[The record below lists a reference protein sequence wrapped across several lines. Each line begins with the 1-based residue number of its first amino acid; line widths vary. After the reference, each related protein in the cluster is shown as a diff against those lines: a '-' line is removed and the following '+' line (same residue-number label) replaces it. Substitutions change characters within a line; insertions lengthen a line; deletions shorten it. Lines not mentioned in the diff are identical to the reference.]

1 MEKIIALDKKIF
13 VFLNNL
19 GSAPYDN
26 FWLLITKQL
35 HWTPFFFIL
44 AYLVYKKIGGKRLGI
59 LLLTIAVMLVF
70 TDQITNLVKDSV
82 QRLRPCN
89 DIEIKHLI
97 RIIKSSDTY
106 SYFSGH
112 ASNSTASMTLLF
124 LILRRYYN
132 YTYLI
137 FAFPLIFA
145 YSRIYLGLHFPLD
158 IITGYIFGALS
169 GFIFYKLYEY
179 ITVKYATNS

>member
-1 MEKIIALDKKIF
+1 MKKIIALDKQLF

-19 GSAPYDN
+19 GSTPYDN
-26 FWLLITKQL
+26 FWLIITKQL
-35 HWTPFFFIL
+35 HWTPFFFLL
-44 AYLVYKKIGGKRLGI
+44 AYFVYKKIGGKRLAI

-70 TDQITNLVKDSV
+70 TDQVTNLVKDSV

-112 ASNSTASMTLLF
+112 ASNSTASMTILF

-132 YTYLI
+132 YSYFI

-158 IITGYIFGALS
+158 ILSGYIFGACS
-169 GFIFYKLYEY
+169 GILFYQIFKKIELK
-179 ITVKYATNS
+179 INS

>member
-1 MEKIIALDKKIF
+1 MEKIIALDKQLF

-19 GSAPYDN
+19 GSTPYDN
-26 FWLLITKQL
+26 FWLIITKQL
-35 HWTPFFFIL
+35 HWTPFFFL
-44 AYLVYKKIGGKRLGI
+44 LTYFVYKKIGGKRLAI

-70 TDQITNLVKDSV
+70 TDQVTNLVKDSV

-112 ASNSTASMTLLF
+112 ASNSTASMTILF

-132 YTYLI
+132 YSYFI
-137 FAFPLIFA
+137 
-145 YSRIYLGLHFPLD
+145 LHSP
-158 IITGYIFGALS
+158 
-169 GFIFYKLYEY
+169 
-179 ITVKYATNS
+179 